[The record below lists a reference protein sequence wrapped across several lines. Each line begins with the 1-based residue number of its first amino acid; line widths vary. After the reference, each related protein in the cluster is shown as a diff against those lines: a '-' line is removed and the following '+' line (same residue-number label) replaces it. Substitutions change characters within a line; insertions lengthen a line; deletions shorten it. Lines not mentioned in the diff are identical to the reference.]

1 MKAITIRIIL
11 DEKSHD
17 LQLLAP
23 RGAKTTVFAALKEH
37 EDFFVLYQIKEKH
50 CLFPY

>member
-11 DEKSHD
+11 GEKSHD
-17 LQLLAP
+17 LQLLAS

-50 CLFPY
+50 CVFRN